1 MKNVYDIVVNYKKQ
15 AYEFYEWDKNDNIT
29 HIKVIPSIKVTSKC
43 ILDFLNNDIVIKK
56 DLIEKIKDKT
66 EVIYKGKIKK
76 INYSCIL
83 FDKNISL
90 CILFDENGY
99 MIAKSKLLFEE
110 SDDVIKNGYELKET
124 KLEYKVLKTLF
135 FNKFRTR
142 NENKIIFDLNS
153 YIDNIFK
160 NNRYDELKYLHYE
173 CFDEELSDY
182 NKIYEKL
189 KEGVNEYNTL
199 LIEKLSSLI
208 KVLKK

>member
-15 AYEFYEWDKNDNIT
+15 AYEFYEWDKSDNIT

-43 ILDFLNNDIVIKK
+43 ISDFLNNNIVIKK
-56 DLIEKIKDKT
+56 DLIEKVKDKT

-90 CILFDENGY
+90 CVLFDENGY

-110 SDDVIKNGYELKET
+110 SDDVIKSGYELKET
-124 KLEYKVLKTLF
+124 KLDYKVLKTTS

-142 NENKIIFDLNS
+142 NENKIIYGLNS

-160 NNRYDELKYLHYE
+160 NNRYDELKYLYLE
-173 CFDEELSDY
+173 CFKSDIR
-182 NKIYEKL
+182 NTKDAFVRL
-189 KEGVNEYNTL
+189 KENICIGNFLV
-199 LIEKLSSLI
+199 IEKLNSLI
-208 KVLKK
+208 KVIKK